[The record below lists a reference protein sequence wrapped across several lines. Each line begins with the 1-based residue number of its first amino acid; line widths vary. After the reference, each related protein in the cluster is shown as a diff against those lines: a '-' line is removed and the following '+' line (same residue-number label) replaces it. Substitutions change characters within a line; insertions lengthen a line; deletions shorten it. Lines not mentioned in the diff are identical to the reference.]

1 MTKIMSL
8 FRFSAQSE
16 NVTARGERLELLV
29 NKTENLRDTS
39 VSFRK
44 TSRNLARAMFW
55 NNIKMYVIVGLVLLF
70 IVYVIVSMFCG
81 GLLWQE
87 CVHKNW
93 TWQFNEAVD
102 GGDSKEENTM
112 RIDLH
117 ITQRLGFFFVSVLV
131 PVLYTINIIINSI
144 LNDFVSKSVYLNL
157 YRKSLYS

>member
-1 MTKIMSL
+1 ML
-8 FRFSAQSE
+8 E

-93 TWQFNEAVD
+93 TWQFNEAV
-102 GGDSKEENTM
+102 GWRRDSEEEENAM
-112 RIDLH
+112 RIDL
-117 ITQRLGFFFVSVLV
+117 SV
-131 PVLYTINIIINSI
+131 
-144 LNDFVSKSVYLNL
+144 
-157 YRKSLYS
+157 